1 MNELG
6 TDGVSQLSFKFT
18 KGGIKLNPEKLDDFE
33 VKYHRAM
40 LQSPQPDLAPHEND
54 IIEDKILRPAWDKI
68 RERTAQG
75 QEMVPMLKSGEARMA
90 YLRRMLDYLTRGRY
104 QRRDE
109 MLRLVDDHPH
119 YFWRIP
125 DHVYQR
131 GLSEY
136 LDAGNVNRIIGVAR
150 AIKHVTSPEFTGT
163 NLSAELNKHLQEMG
177 CAVAPQDLYR
187 DHRFV
192 GTGQG
197 DIHSHDA
204 NAMFAILG
212 WEEWQVRAD
221 LVVRL
226 ASALA

>member
-1 MNELG
+1 M
-6 TDGVSQLSFKFT
+6 QLSFKFT

-40 LQSPQPDLAPHEND
+40 LQSPRPDLTPHENA
-54 IIEDKILRPAWDKI
+54 IIEDKILRPVWE
-68 RERTAQG
+68 RVQERTAQDQ
-75 QEMVPMLKSGEARMA
+75 QEMVPMLQSEETRMA

-109 MLRLVDDHPH
+109 MLRLVDGHPH

-125 DHVYQR
+125 DHIYQR

-136 LDAGNVNRIIGVAR
+136 IHTGNVDRIISVAS
-150 AIKHVTSPEFTGT
+150 AIKHITSPDFAGT
-163 NLSAELNKHLQEMG
+163 NLSAELNRHLQEMG
-177 CAVAPQDLYR
+177 CTVAPEELYR

-212 WEEWQVRAD
+212 REEWQVRAD
-221 LVVRL
+221 AVVRL
-226 ASALA
+226 ASSAAG